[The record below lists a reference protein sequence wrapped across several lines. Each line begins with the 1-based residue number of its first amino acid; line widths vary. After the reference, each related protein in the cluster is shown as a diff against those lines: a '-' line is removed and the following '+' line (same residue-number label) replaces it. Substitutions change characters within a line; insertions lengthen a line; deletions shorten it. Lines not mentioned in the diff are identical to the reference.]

1 MADLKTCPFC
11 LEEIPVRAIKCRYC
25 ESMINDVKPTES
37 EAPRPAKAEVKE
49 KKKRS
54 DTPQQGVSYPAAS
67 KKKNYKRLVL
77 PLVIV
82 LVFLLLIV
90 TGYWLLFGGEGS
102 LVTEGSAAGDLIT
115 EAWGT
120 DSPGS
125 ELYFQFLPNE
135 IVEIAVVP
143 EGYWF
148 RTQYRVVKAEEK
160 SYLELYHRGLAEWE
174 RNAEITFKDA
184 DILIMTDTFS
194 GVIIELKRITD
205 SEFRE
210 ARNVLRFER

>member
-37 EAPRPAKAEVKE
+37 ETVKPAKTEVKE

-54 DTPQQGVSYPAAS
+54 DTPQQGVSCQPVS
-67 KKKNYKRLVL
+67 KKKSYKRFVL
-77 PLVIV
+77 PLGIV

-90 TGYWLLFGGEGS
+90 AGYWLLFGGEGS
-102 LVTEGSAAGDLIT
+102 QVTEGSAAGDLIT

-184 DILIMTDTFS
+184 DTLIMTDLLA